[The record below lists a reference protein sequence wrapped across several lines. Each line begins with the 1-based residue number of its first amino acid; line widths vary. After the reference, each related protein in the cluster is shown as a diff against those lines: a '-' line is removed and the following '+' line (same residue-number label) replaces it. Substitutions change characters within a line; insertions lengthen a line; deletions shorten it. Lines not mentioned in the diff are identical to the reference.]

1 MALTLVTGPANA
13 EKAGVVLERV
23 RELARD
29 GASPLLIVPTFAD
42 VEAYRRELAAT
53 GVVFGAQV
61 VTFARLSAQIALV
74 AHAGRPPLGTLGRRR
89 VAAAAVARTPL
100 SALERAAG
108 TAGFAPALVG
118 LFDEFAEQRLGT
130 GLVINAMRAWG
141 EAEPRRAAFASELA
155 ALHAAYRDWLER
167 LGRTDPPG
175 HAYAAH
181 DALRLAP
188 ALWGGV
194 PVLLYGF
201 DDLTRVELD
210 AVATLAGTCAEV
222 VVSLPYEDGREDI
235 YRTRA
240 ETLGELSVLQD
251 RWIRL
256 PEREEHYEPQAR
268 APLHALERRLFSAPA
283 ERADPGDA
291 LVLLEG
297 GGERA
302 ELELVAEQVARA
314 LADGVAP
321 GDIAVA
327 IRDAGRIAPLIERIF
342 ADADIPIALERRIP
356 LAHTSLGH
364 GLVAMLRAALPGGTA
379 EDLLGWLRA
388 PGVLQQPDLAD
399 SLEERVRRTGI
410 RDAAGA
416 HDAWA
421 ELAGFR
427 WTQLERV
434 GEAAARG
441 IPALCERLTAEA
453 RRLLAAPW
461 RQRGALLVGAPQTDA
476 YALRA
481 VRTTLRELA
490 ALAEADTALAPEP
503 EELAD
508 ILADEEVRLGD
519 TPHPGAVTI
528 ADPLRLRARRVR
540 VLVLARMQEGVFPT
554 GAAPDPFLGDAERL
568 ALAAAGKI
576 RLRLREDPLDAE
588 RWLLYS
594 AISRPTLRLALAW
607 HTGDD
612 DGDPRVRSLFVDDVL
627 ECFTEGVPL
636 RTRRLGELAWAPGDA
651 VSARQRALAEAA
663 ARPAAAPAGGPGD
676 LTDGEILADLAAR
689 PAWAGRAI
697 EQWLSCPVKWFVEQH
712 LHPNAIEPDP
722 VAMARGTLYHR
733 VLEQVLRGLGGRVTP
748 QNVHQAERI
757 AAEALAAGARER
769 RLGASEQ
776 QHDALVRRLEVDV
789 LRHLR
794 FAASNGSV
802 FEPAAL
808 ELSFGT
814 PYDERDPVEI
824 APGLRLSGRI
834 DRVDVH
840 GDEAI
845 VVDYKGVTGSQPYV
859 KWAAKNQVQ
868 AALYALALPQLLEG
882 RRVVGALYQPIGAR
896 KDQRPRGFLLD
907 DADPDRTDIVA
918 TDRVDEAGAGDA
930 LEEVRSLATSAI
942 EALLAGRLEPRPL
955 TCAYRGGCSHPSI
968 CRCADA

>member
-23 RELARD
+23 RELAGD
-29 GASPLLIVPTFAD
+29 GASPLLVVPTFAD
-42 VEAYRRELAAT
+42 VEAYRREVAAA

-61 VTFARLSAQIALV
+61 ATFARLTAQIAAL
-74 AHAGRPPLGTLGRRR
+74 ARAGRPPLGTLGRRR
-89 VAAAAVARTPL
+89 VAAAAVAQTPL
-100 SALERAAG
+100 VALARAAG

-141 EAEPRRAAFASELA
+141 AAEPRRAVFADELA
-155 ALHAAYRDWLER
+155 ALHAAYRDR
-167 LGRTDPPG
+167 LGHLGRSDPAT

-181 DALRLAP
+181 DALRLEP
-188 ALWGGV
+188 QLWGGT

-210 AVATLAGTCAEV
+210 AVATLAATGAEI

-240 ETLGELSVLQD
+240 ETLGVLGELQD
-251 RWIRL
+251 EWIRL
-256 PEREEHYEPQAR
+256 PERAEHYEPQAR
-268 APLHALERRLFSAPA
+268 AALHALERGLFTPAPQ
-283 ERADPGDA
+283 RADPRAA

-314 LADGVAP
+314 MEDGIAP

-327 IRDAGRIAPLIERIF
+327 IRNPGHVAPLIERVF
-342 ADADIPIALERRIP
+342 ADAGIPIALERRIP
-356 LAHTSLGH
+356 LGHTSLGH
-364 GLVAMLRAALPGGTA
+364 ALIALLRAALPDGTA

-388 PGVLQQPDLAD
+388 PGVLHEPDLAD
-399 SLEERVRRTGI
+399 TLEERVRRAGI
-410 RDAAGA
+410 RDAAAA
-416 HDAWA
+416 HDAWE

-427 WTQLERV
+427 WTALERV
-434 GEAAARG
+434 GAAAARG
-441 IPALCERLTAEA
+441 VPALSERLTTEA

-461 RQRGALLVGAPQTDA
+461 EHRGALLDGAPQTDA
-476 YALRA
+476 HALRA
-481 VRTTLRELA
+481 IRATLRELA
-490 ALAEADTALAPEP
+490 ALAEADAALGPEP
-503 EELAD
+503 AELAD
-508 ILADEEVRLGD
+508 LLAAEEVFVGD
-519 TPHPGAVTI
+519 APHPGAVTI

-540 VLVLARMQEGVFPT
+540 VLVLARLQEGVFPA

-568 ALAAAGKI
+568 ALAAAGGI

-612 DGDPRVRSLFVDDVL
+612 DADPRVRSLFVDDVL
-627 ECFTEGVPL
+627 ECFAAGAPL
-636 RTRRLGELAWAPGDA
+636 RTRRLGELAWGAGDT
-651 VSARQRALAEAA
+651 VSARQRALAAA
-663 ARPAAAPAGGPGD
+663 AALPQPAPAGGPGS
-676 LTDGEILADLAAR
+676 LTDADVLADLAAR
-689 PAWAGRAI
+689 PAWPGRAI
-697 EQWLSCPVKWFVEQH
+697 EQWIGCPVKWFIEQQ

-722 VAMARGTLYHR
+722 TAMLRGSLYHD

-748 QNVHQAERI
+748 QNLEQAEQL
-757 AAEALAAGARER
+757 AVEALAVGARKR
-769 RLGASEQ
+769 RLGSAEQ
-776 QHDALVRRLEVDV
+776 QHDAAVRRLEVDL
-789 LRHLR
+789 LRYLR
-794 FAASNGSV
+794 FAAGSGTT
-802 FEPAAL
+802 FEPVAL

-814 PYDERDPVEI
+814 PYDDRDPVEI

-845 VVDYKGVTGSQPYV
+845 VVDYKGPSGSHPSR
-859 KWAAKNQVQ
+859 KWEDERALQ
-868 AALYALALPQLLEG
+868 AGLYALALPQLLEG
-882 RRVVGALYQPIGAR
+882 TRAVGALYQPIGAR
-896 KDQRPRGFLLD
+896 KDQRARGFLLE
-907 DADPDRTDIVA
+907 DADPGRTDIVS
-918 TDRVDEAGAGDA
+918 TDRVTQGEADA
-930 LEEVRSLATSAI
+930 VLATVRASATRAI
-942 EALLAGRLEPRPL
+942 EELLAGRLEPRPQ
-955 TCAYRGGCSHPSI
+955 TCAFRGGCSHPSI
-968 CRCADA
+968 CRCPEA